1 MLLHRQQQQQQ
12 QQQQPGASEA
22 AVAAAT
28 AGLPGLK
35 LDGAADAEVQQQ
47 LLLLAKLLNVDGSR
61 R

>member
-12 QQQQPGASEA
+12 PQQAGASESA
-22 AVAAAT
+22 LEAAT
-28 AGLPGLK
+28 AGLSGLK
-35 LDGAADAEVQQQ
+35 IDDAVDAGVQQQ